1 MALETT
7 TYIDGLVATN
17 PTSSDNV
24 GDGDNH
30 IRLTKSAIKQT
41 FPAIAGAITATHTEI
56 NTGVELANT
65 ATNLN
70 TANAVVKRDGNGNFV
85 ASQIT
90 ATNITTSNITITG
103 TVTGSL
109 SGNASTA
116 STANLA
122 ATANKWTTA
131 RSVTLGGDLTGHFTI
146 DGSSDVGLSAYVVN
160 DSHRHTISTID
171 GLSAELTRIEGTVS
185 GAAVTSA
192 GKWTTPRTLSLAGD
206 ITGAVTI
213 DGSANA
219 TLNATV
225 SDNSHSHTIA
235 NVAGLQGALNAKLES
250 TSNAATAT
258 TLQTARS
265 ISLAG
270 DVTGSASFDGGSNV
284 SINAQ
289 VVNDSHLHTLST
301 IAGLDTALAAK
312 LDSTAYT
319 ASDVLSKI
327 KTVDGAGS
335 GLDADL
341 LDGLSSASYLQTTSA
356 SLTANGYVALNN
368 GLQLQWGS
376 VSIAGNA
383 VNAAVT
389 FPTGFGNGCLQ
400 VVISMKDT
408 GVSTKDN
415 YSLGTSAFSTTGFTI
430 TNGVGDA
437 RTFTYFAIGY

>member
-30 IRLTKSAIKQT
+30 IRLTKGAIKQT
-41 FPAIAGAITATHTEI
+41 FPAISGAVTATHTQI
-56 NTGVELANT
+56 NTGIALANT

-70 TANAVVKRDGNGNFV
+70 TANAVVKRDASGNFV

-90 ATNITTSNITITG
+90 ATSITTGNITITG

-109 SGNASTA
+109 TGNASTA
-116 STANLA
+116 SNAVLA
-122 ATANKWTTA
+122 AQAVKLQTA
-131 RSVTLGGDLTGHFTI
+131 RTIALAGDVTGTASFDGSANATITCAI
-146 DGSSDVGLSAYVVN
+146 DGSQ
-160 DSHRHTISTID
+160 HTHVMADITD
-171 GLSAELTRIEGTVS
+171 LSAELSRIQGLVS
-185 GAAVTSA
+185 GSAVTSA
-192 GKWTTPRTLSLAGD
+192 SKWTTPRTLSLAGD

-270 DVTGSASFDGGSNV
+270 DVTGSASFDGGSNI

-301 IAGLDTALAAK
+301 IVGLDTALAAK

-319 ASDVLSKI
+319 ASDVLNKI

-341 LDGLSSASYLQTTSA
+341 LDGLSSASYVQTTSS

-389 FPTGFGNGCLQ
+389 FPTGFGNACLQ

-408 GVSTKDN
+408 GVSTQDN